1 MKMTTGQRDA
11 MSTNEIKPI
20 RVSRDQISAARALI
34 LLRGGVDKVDR
45 ITAKIAAAEKP
56 KKTEVHKNSS

>member
-1 MKMTTGQRDA
+1 MTTGQRDA